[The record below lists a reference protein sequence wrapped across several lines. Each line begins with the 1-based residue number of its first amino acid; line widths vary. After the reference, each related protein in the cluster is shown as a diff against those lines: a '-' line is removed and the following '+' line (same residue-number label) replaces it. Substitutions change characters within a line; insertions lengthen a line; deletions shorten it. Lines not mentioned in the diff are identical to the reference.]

1 MVARKLVFSSVLLL
15 AGVFCLW
22 RALNPSHVDASP
34 SLRAA
39 NVTPAATSPAH
50 QAIETIRV
58 AQRVVGRNPIREEV
72 EPWEPDPQTWRE
84 VRLHM
89 RKPSGRSLW
98 MTLLR
103 PFIWLQTNDA
113 AVGDTIDMDLHEL
126 GASGPAEV
134 TYIGPCPEIP
144 PGDDPVVIGT
154 FKHEVDENSHVINL
168 WLEGDAQP
176 TGVTDNHPY
185 WSVDRGQF
193 VPAGE
198 LRVGETVDTLAGTAR
213 VARLESR
220 AYTGFLYNLETTEHV
235 YRVDQSGILV
245 HNNGCSVKIVPDSY
259 GRTHKAFAT
268 VTPDSLRA
276 GTRTNRSTTRAARN
290 AGKPGDDAGHIRG
303 WLLGGR
309 GGVRDMNWFAQSP
322 HVNRGDYAK
331 FEQRVARYVKDT
343 GADVNIEV
351 TFEYPRSGANFKRP
365 SRVHYEVFSSE
376 GELIMRESF
385 KN

>member
-1 MVARKLVFSSVLLL
+1 MIARKLVFSFVLLL
-15 AGVFCLW
+15 GGMCCLW
-22 RALNPSHVDASP
+22 RAVNPSSVDASA
-34 SLRAA
+34 SLHAR
-39 NVTPAATSPAH
+39 NVGYSGATSPTY
-50 QAIETIRV
+50 QSIETVQV
-58 AQRVVGRNPIREEV
+58 AQRVVGRNPIREAV

-84 VRLHM
+84 IRLHM

-98 MTLLR
+98 ITLLR

-168 WLEGDAQP
+168 WLEGDAEP

-185 WSVDRGQF
+185 WSVDRAQF

-235 YRVDQSGILV
+235 YRVGSLGTLV
-245 HNNGCSVKIVPDSY
+245 HNSCAREIALGLDVPGGGYKELAQLTGASHWRNWKIDGITRRTVDNRF
-259 GRTHKAFAT
+259 GRAFHQAAQRA
-268 VTPDSLRA
+268 DKIHFSLDGIDDVQAAVRA
-276 GTRTNRSTTRAARN
+276 GKRGFVPGNVTNAELEYIFSNPDLRKKTIFYRN
-290 AGKPGDDAGHIRG
+290 GLVVP
-303 WLLGGR
+303 
-309 GGVRDMNWFAQSP
+309 SP
-322 HVNRGDYAK
+322 
-331 FEQRVARYVKDT
+331 
-343 GADVNIEV
+343 
-351 TFEYPRSGANFKRP
+351 
-365 SRVHYEVFSSE
+365 
-376 GELIMRESF
+376 L
-385 KN
+385 